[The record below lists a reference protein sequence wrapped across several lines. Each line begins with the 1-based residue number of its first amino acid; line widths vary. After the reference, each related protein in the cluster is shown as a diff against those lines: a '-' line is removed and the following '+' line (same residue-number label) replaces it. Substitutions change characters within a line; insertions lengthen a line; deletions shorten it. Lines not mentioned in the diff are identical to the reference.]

1 MPKFDVDGDLVRKL
15 SALLEET
22 GLSELEFA
30 SGDQSIRVARTPRQA
45 AGQIPAPAP
54 GQATGQPTAAV
65 APEPAAEETAA
76 GTVTA
81 PMVGTV
87 YLSPEPGAPPFVQP
101 GDVVAEGQT
110 LLLIEAMKTFN
121 PVRSPSSG
129 KIQRI
134 LVADSSPVEYG
145 EALMILE

>member
-1 MPKFDVDGDLVRKL
+1 MAKFDVDGDLVRKL

-30 SGDQSIRVARTPRQA
+30 SGDLSIRVVRTPRQA
-45 AGQIPAPAP
+45 APASAAAPAR
-54 GQATGQPTAAV
+54 AAAEA
-65 APEPAAEETAA
+65 APEPPPEEGA
-76 GTVTA
+76 VTA

-87 YLSPEPGAPPFVQP
+87 YLSPEPGTPPFVKP
-101 GDVVAEGQT
+101 GDMVTEGQT

-121 PVRSPSSG
+121 PVRSPRSG
-129 KIQRI
+129 RIQRI
-134 LVADSSPVEYG
+134 LVADNSPVEYG